1 MDQKF
6 EKWKRWLADEIHWE
20 IEELVTNKHIFWEIQ
35 KMIDDNPN
43 IQEPCSFNWFIGQIY
58 SDYGV
63 IAVRRQIKSDRQSIS
78 FVRLLKEM
86 IMDPGVLSRERFVNM
101 YRIGMKNI
109 EESKTE
115 YIGNKT
121 FDRHFSGGC
130 TNYNHIDPIMVQQD
144 LDELK
149 KHSCKLE
156 DFADKRV
163 AHYDKKAPKTIP
175 TFNDLDACID
185 WLEKLTIKYTLLFEG
200 KDLGENLVIEFLE
213 DYWEE
218 IFSQPWI
225 VDTAR
230 QTYNSLD
237 RDL

>member
-43 IQEPCSFNWFIGQIY
+43 IQEPCSFNWFIGQTY

-63 IAVRRQIKSDRQSIS
+63 IAVRRQIKFNKFNKRNRSIS
-78 FVRLLKEM
+78 FVRLLKE
-86 IMDPGVLSRERFVNM
+86 IIETPCVLSRERFVNM

-109 EESKTE
+109 EENRAE
-115 YIGNKT
+115 DIGNRT
-121 FDRHFSGGC
+121 FDRHFTGGC
-130 TNYNHIDPIMVQQD
+130 TNYNYIDPTLVQED

-149 KHSCKLE
+149 KHGDKLE
-156 DFADKRV
+156 EFADKRV
-163 AHYDKKAPKTIP
+163 AHHDKKAPKTIP
-175 TFNDLDACID
+175 TFNELDVAID
-185 WLEKLTIKYTLLFEG
+185 CLKKLTRKYRLSLTAE
-200 KDLGENLVIEFLE
+200 DLGEDLVARFIE

-225 VDTAR
+225 VDT
-230 QTYNSLD
+230 T
-237 RDL
+237 

>member
-6 EKWKRWLADEIHWE
+6 EKWKRWLADEIRWE
-20 IEELVTNKHIFWEIQ
+20 IEELVTNKHIFWKIQ
-35 KMIDDNPN
+35 KMIDGNPN
-43 IQEPCSFNWFIGQIY
+43 IQEPCSFNWFIGQTY

-101 YRIGMKNI
+101 YRRGIKKDSAEDI
-109 EESKTE
+109 A
-115 YIGNKT
+115 NKV
-121 FDRHFSGGC
+121 FDRYFSGGC
-130 TNYNHIDPIMVQQD
+130 PDYIDPTAVQQD

-149 KHSCKLE
+149 KRSCKLE
-156 DFADKRV
+156 EFADKRV
-163 AHYDKKAPKTIP
+163 AHHDKRASKTIP
-175 TFNDLDACID
+175 TFNELDACVD
-185 WLEKLTIKYTLLFEG
+185 WLEKLTMKYTLLFEG

-230 QTYNSLD
+230 QNI
-237 RDL
+237 

>member
-6 EKWKRWLADEIHWE
+6 KKWKRWLAEIRGE
-20 IEELVTNKHIFWEIQ
+20 IEELVTNKYIFWEIQ
-35 KMIDDNPN
+35 KMIDNN
-43 IQEPCSFNWFIGQIY
+43 SNLQEPCSFNWFIGQTY

-63 IAVRRQIKSDRQSIS
+63 IAVRRQIKFNEFNKRDPSIS

-101 YRIGMKNI
+101 YRIGMKNL
-109 EESKTE
+109 EESKAE

-121 FDRHFSGGC
+121 FDSNFPGGC
-130 TNYNHIDPIMVQQD
+130 TDHIDPTAVQQD

-149 KHSCKLE
+149 KRSCKLE
-156 DFADKRV
+156 EFADKRV

-175 TFNDLDACID
+175 TFNELDACID
-185 WLEKLTIKYTLLFEG
+185 WLEELTIKYTLLFEG

-213 DYWEE
+213 DYWDE

-225 VDTAR
+225 VDTTGQSA
-230 QTYNSLD
+230 
-237 RDL
+237 